1 MKANI
6 KTVKSKNNIL
16 LTIGMIVKNEEKVI
30 CQCLDAVRRLM
41 AMVPSELI
49 ITDTGSTDNTV
60 ELASKYTDNI
70 THYEWND
77 DFAAARNVAVDMARG
92 EWFMF
97 IDADETMNDE
107 LISSIAEFFK
117 GDKRKSY
124 NTCAIIINN
133 IISTIGDDRQL
144 SRACRLGRMIGKER
158 RFKSPIH
165 EYFPQVDP
173 IIELNGELMHTGYMG
188 KGGDKLKLKS
198 ERNDKILLKQ
208 LELEPDSIHLLYQY
222 AVGGGSKKHI
232 DAMKRARELVD
243 VAKDPYM
250 LNEIYTGLA
259 SRLMNSGEAEEAE
272 RLCCVHLAREGLGAA
287 ALLDTYY
294 TYTQVLNKLNKWEEC
309 LVQGQKYLDC
319 YTTIN
324 KGEVELGN
332 FESIFRN
339 NIGSHNDVLMAM
351 ANSKLML
358 KAIDDSMGYVMDACF
373 NVSVMQAQ
381 MMYDNA
387 LTLLKALKDGTW
399 LPVFYGKIH
408 ENSDKKWIQDC
419 VHMLSSYMMDMDIA
433 RQIIAAMEQKYKDSA
448 ITYALKAYCYGF
460 DDNMQKPEDMADA
473 ICSEG
478 CECLLVAACALHKV
492 NLEPI
497 LLKMQAINIEN
508 AAYAIIRI
516 GDTAQS
522 FFEENILPLTD
533 NADVRT
539 NLFIMLTLEAL
550 ENIWLDNEKAQNK
563 PLYVHTII
571 SAYRAYAKCVY
582 SNDALYGEASFMLPE
597 KYKFALILENKI
609 DIAAIKTALG
619 ECPKCFKLADILLD
633 ELSLQVQEKAEKQ
646 EADKSEWET
655 LAYNIKQSIYN
666 MITDGKLLE
675 AKDTIAQYKKVA
687 PTDEEIPEMEKK
699 LLRAEKPA
707 AKKPS

>member
-1 MKANI
+1 MKANFKSG
-6 KTVKSKNNIL
+6 KTI
-16 LTIGMIVKNEEKVI
+16 LTIGMIVKNESKVI
-30 CQCLDAVRRLM
+30 CRCLDSVQKLM
-41 AMVPSELI
+41 AKVPSELI

-60 ELASKYTDNI
+60 ELASKYTGKI
-70 THYEWND
+70 THYEWNN
-77 DFAAARNVAVDMARG
+77 DFAAARNVAVDMACG
-92 EWFMF
+92 EWFMY
-97 IDADETMNDE
+97 IDADETLNDE
-107 LISSIAEFFK
+107 LINSIAEFFK
-117 GDKRKSY
+117 GNARDDY
-124 NTCAIIINN
+124 NTAAIIINN
-133 IISTIGDDRQL
+133 KISDTGDDNQYSKAHRI
-144 SRACRLGRMIGKER
+144 GRMFQKER
-158 RFKSPIH
+158 RFQSPIH
-165 EYFPQVDP
+165 EYFPAVDP
-173 IIELNGELMHTGYMG
+173 VKTLSGELFHTGYLGLNGEM
-188 KGGDKLKLKS
+188 LKAKI
-198 ERNDKILLKQ
+198 ERNDVILLEQ
-208 LELEPDSIHLLYQY
+208 LKTNPDSIHLLYQY
-222 AVGGGSKKHI
+222 GVSGNSSKHI
-232 DAMKRARELVD
+232 EAMRKAKELVD
-243 VAKDPYM
+243 VAEEPYM
-250 LNEIYTGLA
+250 RSEIYTGLA
-259 SRLMNSGEAEEAE
+259 LRLMNTGEAAQAQELCEAQ
-272 RLCCVHLAREGLGAA
+272 LAHEDLSTV
-287 ALLDTYY
+287 ALLDCYY
-294 TYTQVLNKLNKWEEC
+294 TYAMTLNVLCKSKEC
-309 LVQGQKYLDC
+309 VEAGKKYLEYYDA
-319 YTTIN
+319 IN
-324 KGEVELGN
+324 NKELQLGS
-332 FESIFRN
+332 FESCFRN
-339 NIGSHNDVLMAM
+339 NIGSHNDVLMAI
-351 ANSKLML
+351 ANSCLSL
-358 KAIDDSMGYVMDACF
+358 NELNSSMGYVMDACF
-373 NVSVMQAQ
+373 DVSVTQAQ

-387 LTLLKALKDGTW
+387 LTLLKSLKDGTW

-419 VHMLSSYMMDMDIA
+419 VHTLSSYMMDMDIA
-433 RQIIAAMEQKYKDSA
+433 RQIVAAMEQKYKDSA

-460 DDNMQKPEDMADA
+460 DENMQKPEDMIDA

-508 AAYAIIRI
+508 AAYSITRM

-522 FFEENILPLTD
+522 FFEENILPLID

-563 PLYVHTII
+563 SLYVHTII

-675 AKDTIAQYKKVA
+675 AKDTIAQYKKIA
-687 PTDEEIPEMEKK
+687 PTDEEIPKMEKK